1 MRKVISNTSCL
12 IALSNIQ
19 ELELLKK
26 VYGEI
31 YITPEVAAE
40 FGETLPSWICILPVK
55 DQAKVKLIANT
66 LDIGESSTIALAME
80 QDETLLILDD
90 GKARRFAENLGLT
103 LTGTLGVI
111 VKAKQQG
118 ESVDLKSI
126 IAKFRQC
133 GFRIPNNIESVLV
146 DLE

>member
-19 ELELLKK
+19 ELDLLKK

-40 FGETLPSWICILPVK
+40 FGETLPGWISVLPVK

-80 QDETLLILDD
+80 QNESLLILDD

-103 LTGTLGVI
+103 ITGTLGVI

-118 ESVDLKSI
+118 EAVDLKSI
-126 IAKFRQC
+126 IVKFRQC